1 MAFSLV
7 TILGAAVILLLVFIM
22 ILAMFLRR

>member
-1 MAFSLV
+1 MAFSMV

-22 ILAMFLRR
+22 IVAMFLRR